1 MFSMH
6 KSTWLIQDLKEING
20 ESYRAAG
27 VPAFPAVQ
35 FPSREQV
42 KMERKERNYFKL
54 KKEGRKTRVGSLWVC
69 LE

>member
-1 MFSMH
+1 M
-6 KSTWLIQDLKEING
+6 NG

-42 KMERKERNYFKL
+42 KMEGKEKNYSKL
-54 KKEGRKTRVGSLWVC
+54 KKGEKYVFTVGMFRVMC
-69 LE
+69 

>member
-6 KSTWLIQDLKEING
+6 KSTWLIQDLREING

-35 FPSREQV
+35 FPSRKQV

-54 KKEGRKTRVGSLWVC
+54 KKEGRKARVGSLWVC